1 MSENE
6 SEHAAKWL
14 RSETRRAM
22 ERKFRFSSKSQA
34 WGFVARVACLLDT
47 SEFSVEW
54 NNARVKVILTWEEGE
69 PTAASLNIADEINNL
84 L

>member
-1 MSENE
+1 MSEKE
-6 SEHAAKWL
+6 SEHAAKWF
-14 RSETRRAM
+14 RSETRLAI
-22 ERKFRFSSKSQA
+22 ERKFRFSSRSQA

-54 NNARVKVILTWEEGE
+54 SNARVKVILTWEEGE
-69 PTAASLNIADEINNL
+69 PTDASLNIANEINDL